1 MSFESSGADYLRH
14 LKQEQEPLEVVHG
27 PMGGPVRKEA
37 TGSPAE
43 RRQSTRYKCEGSA
56 QFRVNGS
63 DVHTWGTFTDIS
75 VHGCYVEMTATYPVG
90 GVVDLLLELN
100 GIRAHV
106 LGEVRVSYPCLGMG
120 IAFQKVSPEEMVHLQ
135 QMIAS
140 LSAPLPATS
149 SGEEKPPSSSSL
161 TLPLIVNAG
170 AAVKALAEFFEG
182 HGILSKEEFVRIL
195 RRSQGGNEFQDHWR

>member
-14 LKQEQEPLEVVHG
+14 LKQEQDPPDVAHG
-27 PMGGPVRKEA
+27 PVSEPARKEGTA
-37 TGSPAE
+37 SPQE

-106 LGEVRVSYPCLGMG
+106 LGDVRVSYPCLGMG

-140 LSAPLPATS
+140 LAAPVRATS
-149 SGEEKPPSSSSL
+149 SGEEKPPGSSSL

-170 AAVKALAEFFEG
+170 AAIKALAEFFEG

-195 RRSQGGNEFQDHWR
+195 RKSQDGSEFRDHWR

>member
-14 LKQEQEPLEVVHG
+14 LRQEQQQPEVVHG
-27 PMGGPVRKEA
+27 PKSEPERKEGLA
-37 TGSPAE
+37 SSQE
-43 RRQSTRYKCEGSA
+43 RRRSTRYKCEGSA

-63 DVHTWGTFTDIS
+63 DVHTWGTFTDLS
-75 VHGCYVEMTATYPVG
+75 ANGCYVEMTATYPAG
-90 GVVDLLLELN
+90 AVVDLLLELN

-120 IAFQKVSPEEMVHLQ
+120 IQFQEVSPEDRVHLQ

-140 LSAPLPATS
+140 VAAPAPARPS
-149 SGEEKPPSSSSL
+149 WEEKPPSSASL

-182 HGILSKEEFVRIL
+182 QGVLSKEEFVRIL
-195 RRSQGGNEFQDHWR
+195 RKSQDGSELQDHWR

>member
-14 LKQEQEPLEVVHG
+14 LKREQEQPEVVHG
-27 PMGGPVRKEA
+27 PMSEPGRKEGPA
-37 TGSPAE
+37 SPQE

-63 DVHTWGTFTDIS
+63 DVHTWGTFTDVS
-75 VHGCYVEMTATYPVG
+75 ENGCYVEMTATYPVG
-90 GVVDLLLELN
+90 GMVDLLLELN

-120 IAFQKVSPEEMVHLQ
+120 IQFQKVSPEDRVHLQ

-140 LSAPLPATS
+140 LAAPAPAS
-149 SGEEKPPSSSSL
+149 PWEEKPPSSSSL

-170 AAVKALAEFFEG
+170 AAMKALAEFFEG
-182 HGILSKEEFVRIL
+182 HGVLSKEEFVRIL
-195 RRSQGGNEFQDHWR
+195 RKSQDVSEFQDHWR